1 MRGWAG
7 PAGPACQMWRWTVPG
22 LSARWAKRHMSP
34 AEVLDFASESVLVI
48 AKVAGPVML
57 IALFVGLVVSLFQAL
72 TQIQEMT
79 LTFVPKIVAM
89 FVSLILFLPF
99 MGSVL
104 GTFMERVA
112 ARIANLG
119 GAG

>member
-1 MRGWAG
+1 MALFTF
-7 PAGPACQMWRWTVPG
+7 PAH
-22 LSARWAKRHMSP
+22 LSNGAKCHMSP
-34 AEVLDFASESVLVI
+34 AEVLDLAQETVVVI
-48 AKVAGPVML
+48 AKTAGPVML

-89 FVSLILFLPF
+89 FVSLIIFLPF

-104 GTFMERVA
+104 ATFMDRVA
-112 ARIANLG
+112 ARIASLG